1 MQVVLDTDRLKASAG
16 GRIQL
21 GTFAA
26 MGQVDLINIAH
37 QLQRLLFADVLIQ
50 RAAKVIGD
58 IVLAIGESTRP
69 AETTHD
75 GAGGTA
81 NAGFYFIAID
91 GTATA
96 AEGMSGFEYRD
107 PQGGSPVGQLVSG
120 KDASRASANDND
132 IVIHSTTSTKKNS

>member
-1 MQVVLDTDRLKASAG
+1 MAIDKSLISGNTDMLILK
-16 GRIQL
+16 
-21 GTFAA
+21 
-26 MGQVDLINIAH
+26 
-37 QLQRLLFADVLIQ
+37 LLEKQDN
-50 RAAKVIGD
+50 AAKVIGD
-58 IVLAIGESTRP
+58 IVLAIGESSRP
-69 AETTHD
+69 AETAHD

-81 NAGFYFIAID
+81 NAGFYFISID